1 MKITLN
7 PYLANKRLF
16 NSRKKKTFNRKFTK
30 TFKLKVVYFTYRSVH
45 VLLRCVK
52 NKEGVFGRNMCRYY
66 TCKQLFVIIMYYFK
80 KLFTWL

>member
-52 NKEGVFGRNMCRYY
+52 NKEGVLAEICAGTTHVNSY
-66 TCKQLFVIIMYYFK
+66 L
-80 KLFTWL
+80 